1 MLCRYL
7 FFASFDSLRGG
18 QTTYRSKGARAQ
30 EIADD
35 VVASEQQ
42 VLLLQADI
50 TDPDDVTVMFARIK
64 AVWKKL
70 DFLILNAKWGPQTS

>member
-1 MLCRYL
+1 
-7 FFASFDSLRGG
+7 
-18 QTTYRSKGARAQ
+18 
-30 EIADD
+30 
-35 VVASEQQ
+35 

-70 DFLILNAKWGPQTS
+70 DFLILNAKWGPQTR